1 MVRGH
6 NTRAAISL
14 LGRPGTRNGGL
25 AIATDITGVAP
36 ARRAVPPLLAAYW
49 TFGQYWGVWVV
60 VFAEYLRWHALSPGE
75 AGLQFGAMAAVSIV
89 VMTLVA
95 PRLQHLPQ
103 TVVVP
108 AALAAMGVG
117 AYLVAYLP
125 TPWLWIA
132 FVMLGIGNGMID
144 VFVNVAAQGV
154 EASIQRPVLQ
164 WLHAAY
170 SVGGITGALG
180 AGIALSAGISF
191 RVCLAATA
199 LMLFGAASWNHF
211 SPALTRAARSPS
223 ERLTRVSLTAF
234 ARTPMLIVPALVILS
249 AFLVEGSMDVWSV
262 IYLRHTLGASILAGA
277 MAFAAFA
284 LAMTIGRAFAARILF
299 DLGYR
304 RTILVSGVGSL
315 VAGIGAAVAGSPVI
329 AAIAFLPLGFFIAA
343 AAPAAFGL
351 VEGSGE
357 HPAVAIAAM
366 TTVGYA
372 GFVVGPPIM
381 GWLAQTAGLRAT
393 IGLMVLA
400 TAGVALGGI
409 FAPTRAEA
417 ELESLKRKSRDPNPS
432 SEG

>member
-1 MVRGH
+1 
-6 NTRAAISL
+6 
-14 LGRPGTRNGGL
+14 
-25 AIATDITGVAP
+25 
-36 ARRAVPPLLAAYW
+36 VPPLLAAYW

-60 VFAEYLRWHALSPGE
+60 VFAEYLRANRLSPGE
-75 AGLQFGAMAAVSIV
+75 AGIQFGAMAAVSIL

-95 PRLQHLPQ
+95 PRLQGLPH
-103 TVVVP
+103 TVIVP
-108 AALAAMGVG
+108 VSLTSMGLG
-117 AYLVAYLP
+117 AFLVAYLP
-125 TPWLWIA
+125 TPWLWVA

-154 EASIQRPVLQ
+154 ESSLRRPVLQ
-164 WLHAAY
+164 WLHGSY

-180 AGIALSAGISF
+180 AGIALAAGISF
-191 RVCLAATA
+191 RTCLTATGVLLFAA
-199 LMLFGAASWNHF
+199 AAWNLL
-211 SPALTRAARSPS
+211 SPAFARAARAST

-234 ARTPMLIVPALVILS
+234 VRSPMLIVPALVILS

-262 IYLRHTLGASILAGA
+262 IYLRHTLGASTLAGA
-277 MAFAAFA
+277 VAFAAFA
-284 LAMTIGRAFAARILF
+284 LAMTFGRAFAARILF

-315 VAGIGAAVAGSPVI
+315 IAGIAATVAGEPLVAGL
-329 AAIAFLPLGFFIAA
+329 AFLPLGFFIAA

-393 IGLMVLA
+393 IGLIVLA

-409 FAPTRAEA
+409 FSPRIPE
-417 ELESLKRKSRDPNPS
+417 KSGEEERR
-432 SEG
+432 